1 MGINIQKGEK
11 LFTFFCLYIAQSI
24 PMSFFST
31 VIPVIMRQQNFSL
44 ESIGM
49 LQLLKLPWILK
60 FLWSPAVDRSTFR
73 IGDFKRWIFSSELI
87 YASIIFAVS
96 FLDFQTTPYLIIGL
110 VVLSFIASATQDI
123 ATDSLAVLSFS
134 KKDKSL
140 ANSMQSMGNFAGAMI
155 GSGILLLLYHKFGW
169 GNLLP
174 FLAVFVIIALIPLI
188 FFKRGHN
195 QVIIK
200 AKQEKKPTPDDL
212 FGFFKQ
218 KGIWKQ
224 VFFLFVYYAGL
235 IGVLAMLKP
244 MLVDYGYNMKE
255 IGVMSGIVGTSIG
268 CLASFGGGFIVRKI
282 GRHFARILFA
292 VFTLITT
299 IYFCLL
305 VSALPVNIAT
315 LHLGISLLWASYGMA
330 VIVVYTTAMDCVR
343 PGFEGT
349 DFTIQTVI
357 THLSGIIMGVSSDKI
372 AAMITYKGLFV
383 VEMCIAAISL
393 AFILFAFKL
402 KAPKEQNETRITEQI

>member
-357 THLSGIIMGVSSDKI
+357 THLSGIIMGVSSGKI

>member
-155 GSGILLLLYHKFGW
+155 GGGILLLLYHKFGW

-188 FFKRGHN
+188 FFRRGHN

-212 FGFFKQ
+212 LGFFKQ

-224 VFFLFVYYAGL
+224 VVFLFVYYAGL

-282 GRHFARILFA
+282 GRHSARILFA

-357 THLSGIIMGVSSDKI
+357 THLSGIIMGVSSGKI

-402 KAPKEQNETRITEQI
+402 KAPKEQNETRITE

>member
-155 GSGILLLLYHKFGW
+155 GGGILLLLYHKFGW

-188 FFKRGHN
+188 FFKRGNN

-212 FGFFKQ
+212 LGFFKQ

-224 VFFLFVYYAGL
+224 VVFLFVYYAGL

-282 GRHFARILFA
+282 GRHSARILFA

-357 THLSGIIMGVSSDKI
+357 THLSGIIMGVSSGKI

-383 VEMCIAAISL
+383 VEICIAAISL

-402 KAPKEQNETRITEQI
+402 KSPKEQNETRITE